1 MTKKLSN
8 TEILILALI
17 LIFSLFIILAD
28 YLIPESIGLSIL
40 YVIPLFFSTYLFF
53 NKKVNLILTIIYS
66 FLTLFT
72 FLFHE
77 FNLVIISQNI
87 ITIFILVVSNFLSL
101 AIIRNFEE
109 KKKTDSL
116 LNEAYNVTP
125 SGVLVVDSEGRIK
138 NFNKAFVD
146 IFNLDAAKEI
156 DAKLMNFFFGSDKG
170 KSFFDLR
177 EVLEHQSKVIHL
189 ENEGVLSPIEV
200 SYQELTVENSF
211 YMFFTFE
218 NLSKKINQQISVN
231 RLATV
236 ANFSNIGLININTQG
251 NILILNQG
259 AKNILN
265 LNDIDDVNESLFDY
279 FLTQDKEKLTE
290 LLLNVRRGKSIQD
303 VEFLTKNK
311 YGKKLLQTSFL
322 PIMDYFKENVVEIS
336 VSFTDITE
344 IRNYQKKLEKSK
356 RDMEEYTYIVS
367 HDLKAPLRH
376 LSSYLQLLELEKVDL
391 SDKGANYISKMKKS
405 TKRMNDMISALLT
418 YSRIGH
424 EANELVEINL
434 NTIFKEVV
442 VLYDD
447 IIKEHGIIISCDLED
462 KVLINRNHA
471 FQLMQNFID
480 NSIKYRQLDRPL
492 EIKITS
498 FEKNDFLVLSFE
510 DNGIGIDL
518 DRGDNLFKVFSR
530 LHSDNEI
537 EGTGIGLASCKKIA
551 SFYDGHIEV
560 ESELGSY
567 TKFFVHLKLVT
578 T

>member
-1 MTKKLSN
+1 LLLTAESTICSNVLSFTYGTCN
-8 TEILILALI
+8 PLP
-17 LIFSLFIILAD
+17 
-28 YLIPESIGLSIL
+28 PEVA
-40 YVIPLFFSTYLFF
+40 VIPLFFSTYLFF